1 MIIKRHYLLIAFFT
15 LFLFTGFVFTDS
27 ALAAD
32 PDIKMIEVIGTSK
45 ISPATVQSKIKSRIG
60 TTYYKNVLQ
69 DDIRKLYS
77 LGYFD
82 DIRVDAVSF
91 EGGIKLI
98 ITVTEKP
105 IIASLDFQGNKE
117 IEKKDLL
124 EKITIA
130 TGAFANYSLISDNI
144 KMLVAF
150 YHSEGYYLVNI
161 IPVLRT
167 INDHSVALTL
177 QISEGPK
184 VTIKSISLKGNSAL
198 TEKQIK
204 KVMKTK
210 KRWLL
215 SFFTGSGIYQKSQV
229 WQDIELIREL
239 YHNNGYLRVAI
250 AEPEIT
256 LSEDRENMHLTI
268 TISEGEQYNFGK
280 FTLAGN
286 TLFTENEIFSQL
298 TISSGETFN
307 RKTLKDDI
315 ENIVELYMENGY
327 AMADIEP
334 QLKMT
339 ADSKDADIHFNFSE
353 GGIFKIARINI
364 KGNTKTR
371 DKVIRREVR
380 LDEGDTYNKKLIKR
394 SEQRI
399 NNLNFFEK
407 IDIVPTPGQ
416 EELTMDM
423 DITVEEKMTGMLSF
437 GGGYSSVDKFSVMGE
452 ITQANL
458 FGKGLFLKVRA
469 DLSAR
474 RANYNISIRE
484 PWFMDKPVSATFSL
498 YNEEVEFPEY
508 DKRATGGAV
517 GFGKDFSEYTGGSIT
532 YRLESA
538 EITSVADA
546 ASLIIKDQRGHKIT
560 SSITPMV
567 WKDTRNNFLDPNK
580 GERHTFT
587 FTLAG
592 LGGDNYFTKTI
603 ADSVWYFPTPLN
615 TTFSIRGRVG
625 YAYGFNGERL
635 PLYERFYV
643 GGISTI
649 RGLGFG
655 EGGPRNENGDKIGGH
670 WQTLL
675 NTEISFPLVEEIKLK
690 GVVFIDVGG
699 AFDKNEDVTASDF
712 RRTAGFGFRWHSPFG
727 PLRLEWGFNLDPKFD
742 EGDNKIEFSVGGLL

>member
-469 DLSAR
+469 DL
-474 RANYNISIRE
+474 
-484 PWFMDKPVSATFSL
+484 
-498 YNEEVEFPEY
+498 
-508 DKRATGGAV
+508 
-517 GFGKDFSEYTGGSIT
+517 
-532 YRLESA
+532 
-538 EITSVADA
+538 
-546 ASLIIKDQRGHKIT
+546 
-560 SSITPMV
+560 
-567 WKDTRNNFLDPNK
+567 
-580 GERHTFT
+580 
-587 FTLAG
+587 
-592 LGGDNYFTKTI
+592 
-603 ADSVWYFPTPLN
+603 
-615 TTFSIRGRVG
+615 
-625 YAYGFNGERL
+625 
-635 PLYERFYV
+635 
-643 GGISTI
+643 
-649 RGLGFG
+649 
-655 EGGPRNENGDKIGGH
+655 
-670 WQTLL
+670 
-675 NTEISFPLVEEIKLK
+675 
-690 GVVFIDVGG
+690 
-699 AFDKNEDVTASDF
+699 
-712 RRTAGFGFRWHSPFG
+712 
-727 PLRLEWGFNLDPKFD
+727 
-742 EGDNKIEFSVGGLL
+742 